1 MLKVEYTMLLN
12 QEESKHQTKLFGKL
26 KLDNASFIF
35 PNLSNTV
42 FARALVDG
50 IQRSQKDYKNEHAV
64 DKAIT
69 LCTQC
74 LLYLCYFPS

>member
-1 MLKVEYTMLLN
+1 MLKVEYIMLLS
-12 QEESKHQTKLFGKL
+12 QEESQYQTKLFGKL
-26 KLDNASFIF
+26 MLDNASFIS

-42 FARALVDG
+42 FGRALADG
-50 IQRSQKDYKNEHAV
+50 TQRSQKDHKNEHAV

-74 LLYLCYFPS
+74 LLYLCYFSS